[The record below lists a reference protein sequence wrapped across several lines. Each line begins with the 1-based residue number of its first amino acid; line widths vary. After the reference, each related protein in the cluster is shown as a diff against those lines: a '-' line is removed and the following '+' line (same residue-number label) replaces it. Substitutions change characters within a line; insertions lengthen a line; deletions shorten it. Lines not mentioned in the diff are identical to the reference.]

1 MPINRPT
8 YFIIYRYYAIKSM
21 MPYYNRHKEFYKI
34 LWYEDK
40 ESMIKVTV
48 GDPSLIM
55 GSQTTGGK

>member
-1 MPINRPT
+1 
-8 YFIIYRYYAIKSM
+8 M

-55 GSQTTGGK
+55 DSQTTGGK